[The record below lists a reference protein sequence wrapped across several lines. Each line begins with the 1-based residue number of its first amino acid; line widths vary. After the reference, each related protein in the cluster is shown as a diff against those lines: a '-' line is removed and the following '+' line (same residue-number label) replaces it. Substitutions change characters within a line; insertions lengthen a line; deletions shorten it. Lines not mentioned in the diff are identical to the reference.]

1 MAVGMR
7 RGLGLV
13 GFGLLLAFVGLVWV
27 ANLFGVA
34 DEHARRIVTNPWN
47 RRMARWSGRELDM
60 SDPMNNPGMRLG
72 RYLFGIGFMVAG
84 ALIVSGGI
92 VYLLIGPEE

>member
-1 MAVGMR
+1 MVIHVR
-7 RGLGLV
+7 RGLALI

-47 RRMARWSGRELDM
+47 QRMARWSGRDFDLR
-60 SDPMNNPGMRLG
+60 DPKSNPGMQLG
-72 RYLFGIGFMVAG
+72 RFLFGIGFMLVG
-84 ALIVSGGI
+84 VLIAAGGI
-92 VYLLIGPEE
+92 VYLLVAPAE